1 VNHEKPMLNKNVASL
16 LFAAGLLTPKDN
28 ITWNITHKKA
38 ICHRLFNTAQ
48 PNACRKFAPIA
59 VGMMKENMSTDF

>member
-1 VNHEKPMLNKNVASL
+1 MNHTKPVLNKIVANL
-16 LFAAGLLTPKDN
+16 LFAAGLLIPKDN

-48 PNACRKFAPIA
+48 PNACRKLVPTA
-59 VGMMKENMSTDF
+59 VGMMKENMATDF